1 MIKLTK
7 LWNVIFVSK
16 NYAMGRYFS
25 YEKYFLFTVSHK
37 QINKKKTFERKKANK
52 KTQQRRG
59 KKFTIFFTLKAQ
71 KKTQLGMDEPKFR
84 RLFS

>member
-1 MIKLTK
+1 MGTS
-7 LWNVIFVSK
+7 VMK
-16 NYAMGRYFS
+16 NTFYLHFHTNRS
-25 YEKYFLFTVSHK
+25 
-37 QINKKKTFERKKANK
+37 IKKKTFERKKANK

-71 KKTQLGMDEPKFR
+71 KKTQLGIDEPKFR

>member
-16 NYAMGRYFS
+16 NYAMGTSVMKNTFYLHFHTNRS
-25 YEKYFLFTVSHK
+25 
-37 QINKKKTFERKKANK
+37 IKKKLSREKKRTK
-52 KTQQRRG
+52 KHNNDEEKNSQ
-59 KKFTIFFTLKAQ
+59 FFFTLKAQ